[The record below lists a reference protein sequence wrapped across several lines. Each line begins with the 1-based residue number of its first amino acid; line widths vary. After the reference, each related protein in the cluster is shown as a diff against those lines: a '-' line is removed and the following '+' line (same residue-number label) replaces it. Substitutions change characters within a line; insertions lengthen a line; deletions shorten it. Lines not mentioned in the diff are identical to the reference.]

1 MNVGFAMRTEIA
13 NSAVNASVIFVHWSM
28 MGLKDSTRTP
38 STAGE
43 YKPRERETA
52 QNRRLPPSEGE
63 TRVPWYQHTDAQC
76 RHTYVNFHPHPLYI
90 YIYTIRV
97 RITVSVLESFSSI
110 YISLLRSDFVADPHE
125 KREKTKLEREES
137 YIYILRFFGFHGD
150 GSTIESPP
158 VVAAVSV
165 CAYVVR

>member
-1 MNVGFAMRTEIA
+1 MFDMNVGFTMRTEIA

-76 RHTYVNFHPHPLYI
+76 RHTYVNFHPHHHPYLSNRCADYGFSTGIVFIYLYI
-90 YIYTIRV
+90 I
-97 RITVSVLESFSSI
+97 IT
-110 YISLLRSDFVADPHE
+110 
-125 KREKTKLEREES
+125 
-137 YIYILRFFGFHGD
+137 
-150 GSTIESPP
+150 
-158 VVAAVSV
+158 
-165 CAYVVR
+165 

>member
-1 MNVGFAMRTEIA
+1 MNVGFTMRTEIA

-52 QNRRLPPSEGE
+52 QNRRLPPRGRYPR
-63 TRVPWYQHTDAQC
+63 TVQHTH
-76 RHTYVNFHPHPLYI
+76 RHCK
-90 YIYTIRV
+90 YTSTSIRIITPTCPIGV

-110 YISLLRSDFVADPHE
+110 YL
-125 KREKTKLEREES
+125 
-137 YIYILRFFGFHGD
+137 YIII
-150 GSTIESPP
+150 T
-158 VVAAVSV
+158 
-165 CAYVVR
+165 